1 MTKPI
6 EKTEETFPK
15 LDEESVQ
22 ERRRFMKRTLNL
34 TAMLAAAG
42 LSESVLEA
50 ALLND
55 AEAADMTMKQ
65 PTPMIKQP
73 TATMAQGVGSE
84 RDFANALSMAARDGN
99 SNKALQQFG
108 AKISPQQQQVL
119 QGMSRKDLNTLMS
132 LKRKLEGGAAACC
145 DAGATIF

>member
-6 EKTEETFPK
+6 ENTEETFPK
-15 LDEESVQ
+15 LDEEGIQ
-22 ERRRFMKRTLNL
+22 DRRRFMKRTLNL

-50 ALLND
+50 ALMND
-55 AEAADMTMKQ
+55 AQAADMTMKA
-65 PTPMIKQP
+65 PTRTMAP
-73 TATMAQGVGSE
+73 TAGSQ
-84 RDFANALSMAARDGN
+84 RDFANAVSMAARDG
-99 SNKALQQFG
+99 SSTKALQQFG

-119 QGMSRKDLNTLMS
+119 QSLSRNDLNTLMT